1 MERKKDIVVTGAN
14 GYIGHNV
21 VRCLLDCGFD
31 VTAVDMNNNNIDKRA
46 NFININLF
54 QDNVNFYELLGH
66 PSICLHMA
74 WRDGFKH
81 NSENH
86 IKDLYYHYNFLSNLI
101 ENGTK
106 QIAVMGTMNEI
117 GFYEGKIDED
127 TPTNPLSYY
136 GISKNSLRELLEVK
150 QNNYDFTLQWLRCF
164 YIYGDDKN
172 NHSIFTKIMEAE
184 EQGKVL
190 FPFTTGETKYDFI
203 HVDDLV
209 KQISTVVGQ
218 DKINGIINCCSGEPV
233 ALKDKVEQFLED
245 NNYNIKLEYGAFPE
259 RPYDSKIIYGDSEKI
274 NKIMK
279 NKVKKYKKF

>member
-1 MERKKDIVVTGAN
+1 
-14 GYIGHNV
+14 
-21 VRCLLDCGFD
+21 
-31 VTAVDMNNNNIDKRA
+31 
-46 NFININLF
+46 
-54 QDNVNFYELLGH
+54 
-66 PSICLHMA
+66 
-74 WRDGFKH
+74 
-81 NSENH
+81 
-86 IKDLYYHYNFLSNLI
+86 
-101 ENGTK
+101 
-106 QIAVMGTMNEI
+106 
-117 GFYEGKIDED
+117 
-127 TPTNPLSYY
+127 
-136 GISKNSLRELLEVK
+136 
-150 QNNYDFTLQWLRCF
+150 
-164 YIYGDDKN
+164 
-172 NHSIFTKIMEAE
+172 MEAE